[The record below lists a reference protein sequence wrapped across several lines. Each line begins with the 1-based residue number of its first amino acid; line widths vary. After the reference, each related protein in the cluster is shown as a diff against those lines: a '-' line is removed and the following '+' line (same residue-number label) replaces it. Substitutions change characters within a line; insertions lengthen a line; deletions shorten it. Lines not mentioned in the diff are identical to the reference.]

1 MLGSDVLVRPDN
13 VSMQCEEMA
22 WDAVALEEA
31 VVETGLPDMAV
42 VVVCVSQRSL
52 EEALEEGGW
61 LMVLV
66 TKAESR
72 GTYGLYVYGTA
83 GCPVSSWV
91 SLRWVSSS

>member
-1 MLGSDVLVRPDN
+1 MR
-13 VSMQCEEMA
+13 CEEMA

-31 VVETGLPDMAV
+31 MVETGLPDMAA

-52 EEALEEGGW
+52 EEGVG

-83 GCPVSSWV
+83 GGPVSSWV